1 MYTIGMYL
9 EKGGVAV
16 MIGAGVKD
24 RVGRYFRQYY
34 RCGSVIF
41 PTLDIL
47 YKTSIYNNHEVVK
60 QVVLVNTYQARR

>member
-1 MYTIGMYL
+1 VYTIGIYL

-34 RCGSVIF
+34 RCGSVTF
-41 PTLDIL
+41 PTLSNTIQHL
-47 YKTSIYNNHEVVK
+47 VSSIM
-60 QVVLVNTYQARR
+60 R